1 MMKNVPQVFENKPAG
16 RSIKNL
22 MPFIISTF
30 QHHTLILTLNRP
42 DKANA
47 FNQGMILALQSAL
60 KDAATD
66 EKVRCIVLTGA
77 GRTFSSGQDITEMQR
92 VQDQEVSYRE
102 HLRETYNP
110 LILQIRQ
117 IEKPIIAAINGTVAG
132 AGLGIALACDL
143 RIAADDAKFTV
154 GFTGIGLVPDS
165 GVSLLLPALIGLG
178 RATEFTFSN
187 LPISAQD
194 ALAWGMVNRL
204 VLAEDLLSAAE
215 QIAMMLAMGPV
226 ETFGATKKTF
236 NRAMLPNLEEVLE
249 HEGELQEVAGKSEE
263 HRIGVD
269 AFLKKE
275 RPNFL

>member
-1 MMKNVPQVFENKPAG
+1 
-16 RSIKNL
+16 
-22 MPFIISTF
+22 MPLIISSL
-30 QHHTLILTLNRP
+30 QHHTLTLTLNRP
-42 DKANA
+42 HKANA
-47 FNQGMILALQSAL
+47 FNSEMILALQSAL
-60 KDAATD
+60 NDAASD
-66 EKVRCIVLTGA
+66 DDIRCIVLTGT
-77 GRTFSSGQDITEMQR
+77 GTTFSSGQDITEMQK
-92 VQDQEVSYRE
+92 VQDQEISYHE

-117 IEKPIIAAINGTVAG
+117 IEKPVIAAINGTVAG
-132 AGLGIALACDL
+132 AGLGITLACDL

-178 RATEFTFSN
+178 RATEYTFSN

-204 VLAEDLLSAAE
+204 VPSEDLLPTAQ

-226 ETFGATKKTF
+226 ETFGATKKAF
-236 NRAMLPNLEEVLE
+236 NRAILPNLEDVLE
-249 HEGELQEVAGKSEE
+249 YEGELQEIMGKQEE
-263 HRIGVD
+263 HKIGVD

-275 RPNFL
+275 RPNFIK

>member
-1 MMKNVPQVFENKPAG
+1 
-16 RSIKNL
+16 
-22 MPFIISTF
+22 MPFIISNF
-30 QHHTLILTLNRP
+30 QHHTLTLTLNRP

-47 FNQGMILALQSAL
+47 FNSEMILNLQSAL
-60 KDAATD
+60 KDAASD
-66 EKVRCIVLTGA
+66 DKVRCIVLTGA
-77 GRTFSSGQDITEMQR
+77 GTTFSSGQDITEMQM
-92 VQDQEVSYRE
+92 VQDQEISYHE

-110 LILQIRQ
+110 LILEIRQ
-117 IEKPIIAAINGTVAG
+117 IEKPVIAAINGTVAG

-143 RIAADDAKFTV
+143 RIAAEDAKFTV

-165 GVSLLLPALIGLG
+165 GVSLLLPALIGLA

-204 VLAEDLLSAAE
+204 VPAEDLAGTTA

-226 ETFGATKKTF
+226 ETFGTTKKAF

-249 HEGELQEVAGKSEE
+249 YEGELQEIMGKSEE
-263 HRIGVD
+263 HKIGVD

-275 RPNFL
+275 HPYFIA

>member
-1 MMKNVPQVFENKPAG
+1 MPQV
-16 RSIKNL
+16 
-22 MPFIISTF
+22 ISSL
-30 QHHTLILTLNRP
+30 QLHTQTLTLNRP

-47 FNQGMILALQSAL
+47 FNRDMILELQNALN
-60 KDAATD
+60 DAAEND
-66 EKVRCIVLTGA
+66 QVRCIVITGA
-77 GRTFSSGQDITEMQR
+77 GSTFCSGQDITEMES
-92 VQDQEVSYRE
+92 VQGQDISYHE

-132 AGLGIALACDL
+132 AGLGVALACDL
-143 RIAADDAKFTV
+143 RIAADNAEFTV

-165 GVSLLLPALIGLG
+165 GVSLLLPALIGLA

-194 ALAWGMVNRL
+194 ALSWGMINRL
-204 VLAEDLLSAAE
+204 MPADELMPMTA
-215 QIAMMLAMGPV
+215 QIAMMLSMGPT
-226 ETFGATKKTF
+226 ETFGATKKAF

-249 HEGELQEVAGKSEE
+249 YEGELQEIARERKE
-263 HRIGVD
+263 HKIGVK

-275 RPNFL
+275 RPNFF

>member
-1 MMKNVPQVFENKPAG
+1 
-16 RSIKNL
+16 
-22 MPFIISTF
+22 MPLIISSF
-30 QHHTLILTLNRP
+30 QHQTLTLTLNRP

-47 FNQGMILALQSAL
+47 FNRDMILALQSAL
-60 KDAATD
+60 DEAAQD
-66 EKVRCIVLTGA
+66 DKVRCVVITGA
-77 GRTFSSGQDITEMQR
+77 GNSFCSGQDITEMLA
-92 VQDQEVSYRE
+92 VQDADVSYHE

-117 IEKPIIAAINGTVAG
+117 IEKPIIAAINGPVAG

-143 RIAADDAKFTV
+143 RIAADTAQFTV

-165 GVSLLLPALIGLG
+165 GISLLLPAMIGLG

-194 ALAWGMVNRL
+194 GLDWGMVNRL
-204 VLAEDLLSAAE
+204 VPAEDLAGTVA

-226 ETFGATKKTF
+226 ETFGATKKAF

-249 HEGELQEVAGKSEE
+249 YEGELQEIAGKSEE
-263 HRIGVD
+263 HQIGVN

-275 RPNFL
+275 HPNFL

>member
-1 MMKNVPQVFENKPAG
+1 VSLVLASLQ
-16 RSIKNL
+16 
-22 MPFIISTF
+22 
-30 QHHTLILTLNRP
+30 QHTLTLKLNRP

-47 FNQGMILALQSAL
+47 FNRDMVLALRSAL
-60 KDAATD
+60 TEAAEND
-66 EKVRCIVLTGA
+66 DVRAILLTGE
-77 GRTFSSGQDITEMQR
+77 GNTFCAGQDITEMLAAR
-92 VQDQEVSYRE
+92 EQDVSYLE

-110 LILQIRQ
+110 IVLQLRG
-117 IEKPIIAAINGTVAG
+117 IEKPVIAAINGSVAG
-132 AGLGIALACDL
+132 AGLGVALACDL

-154 GFTGIGLVPDS
+154 GFTGIGLMPDS

-204 VLAEDLLSAAE
+204 VPADALLPTAT

-226 ETFGATKKTF
+226 GAFGATKRAF
-236 NRAMLPNLEEVLE
+236 NRAVLPNLAEMLE
-249 HEGELQEVAGKSEE
+249 YEGELQDERRTDAE
-263 HRIGVD
+263 HSIGVD

>member
-1 MMKNVPQVFENKPAG
+1 
-16 RSIKNL
+16 
-22 MPFIISTF
+22 MPLIISSF
-30 QHHTLILTLNRP
+30 QHHTLTLTLNRP

-47 FNQGMILALQSAL
+47 FNSAMIVELQSAL
-60 KDAATD
+60 NDAAQD
-66 EKVRCIVLTGA
+66 DKVRCILLTGA
-77 GRTFSSGQDITEMQR
+77 GTTLSSGQDITEMQR
-92 VQDQEVSYRE
+92 VQDQDISYHE

-110 LILQIRQ
+110 LILKIRQ

-143 RIAADDAKFTV
+143 RIAADNAKFTV

-178 RATEFTFSN
+178 RATEYTFSN

-204 VLAEDLLSAAE
+204 VPADDLAGTSA

-226 ETFGATKKTF
+226 ETFGATKKAF
-236 NRAMLPNLEEVLE
+236 NRAILPNLEDVLE
-249 HEGELQEVAGKSEE
+249 YEGELQEIAGKQEE

-275 RPNFL
+275 IPNFL